1 VDTKSVSK
9 PTTAHHRVD
18 EAFVGLLHEDFGVA
32 PWELQAAFV
41 GVPSVPKKQAI
52 RLCRWAERTTDD
64 VAERGRMLRSW
75 ARRHGKGTYHAAIVG
90 GATSDGEEG
99 R

>member
-1 VDTKSVSK
+1 MIEKSVPK
-9 PTTAHHRVD
+9 RTTRHHRVD
-18 EAFVGLLHEDFGVA
+18 EDFVGLLHGDFGVA

-52 RLCRWAERTTDD
+52 KVCEWAERTTDD
-64 VAERGRMLRSW
+64 VGERGRMLRSW
-75 ARRHGKGTYHAAIVG
+75 ARKHNKGSYHPNIIAG
-90 GATSDGEEG
+90 PDEEG

>member
-1 VDTKSVSK
+1 MIEKSVPK
-9 PTTAHHRVD
+9 RTTRHHRVD
-18 EAFVGLLHEDFGVA
+18 EDFVGLLHGDFGVA

-64 VAERGRMLRSW
+64 VAERTTDDVAERGRMLRSW
-75 ARRHGKGTYHAAIVG
+75 ARKHNKGSYHPNIVG
-90 GATSDGEEG
+90 G
-99 R
+99 